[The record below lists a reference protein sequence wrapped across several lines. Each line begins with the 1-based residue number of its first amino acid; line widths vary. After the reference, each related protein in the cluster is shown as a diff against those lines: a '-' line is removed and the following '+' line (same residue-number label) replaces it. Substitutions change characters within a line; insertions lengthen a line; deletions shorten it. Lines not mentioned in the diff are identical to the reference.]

1 MLPEFLRKNES
12 QILDL
17 AESKTLDLAGSLSSS
32 HKMRQGLPEF
42 YKQLI
47 LFLEGTSLHESKV
60 GLKEKAATHG
70 GEMLRLN
77 YSLSHVVHAYGAIC
91 QAITGLAQEKLV
103 EISPEEFRSF
113 NLCLDVAIASAV
125 SEYQYLSKEISKEE
139 SEERE
144 LKNLGFLA
152 HELRNTL
159 SSATI
164 AHSMIKQGLVGTGGG
179 TAKVLEESLTRMRG
193 LIDRSLSEVR
203 MRSNTELIIEAF
215 SLSDLIDQILLTA
228 EIDSLAKKQ
237 ILESDIVSN
246 ISIESDQQLL
256 LSAITNIVQNA
267 IKYTK
272 ENGHVLLSAKLS
284 DECIVIEVRDEC
296 GGIDEGQIKDLFK
309 PFKSGTQDKSGL
321 GIGLTIVKQA
331 TSLLQGKIS
340 VENNPGCGCTFV
352 LELPQTYQAS
362 PKTKT
367 IAEGKDSVQPK
378 ITPKLK

>member
-1 MLPEFLRKNES
+1 M
-12 QILDL
+12 
-17 AESKTLDLAGSLSSS
+17 
-32 HKMRQGLPEF
+32 
-42 YKQLI
+42 
-47 LFLEGTSLHESKV
+47 
-60 GLKEKAATHG
+60 
-70 GEMLRLN
+70 
-77 YSLSHVVHAYGAIC
+77 
-91 QAITGLAQEKLV
+91 
-103 EISPEEFRSF
+103 
-113 NLCLDVAIASAV
+113 
-125 SEYQYLSKEISKEE
+125 
-139 SEERE
+139 
-144 LKNLGFLA
+144 
-152 HELRNTL
+152 
-159 SSATI
+159 
-164 AHSMIKQGLVGTGGG
+164 
-179 TAKVLEESLTRMRG
+179 
-193 LIDRSLSEVR
+193 
-203 MRSNTELIIEAF
+203 
-215 SLSDLIDQILLTA
+215 
-228 EIDSLAKKQ
+228 
-237 ILESDIVSN
+237 SN